1 MRRSLL
7 LGTVACTALIL
18 AVGFANWGCR
28 PSSRPESESPQQSE
42 KVPTDLATRDS
53 GFTAQNGLAG
63 QPPAGA
69 DRPASSSGTTNQAA
83 EKNAQA
89 AAKAGPASGKDA
101 AAGPAEEAVLGLSPG
116 QAASTKGRASDAVDP
131 GPAAEGNSQSPT
143 AERSHVMQG
152 WIVPE
157 EPGAGEAP
165 PDTIPLSGRE
175 RPIIATSSDS
185 ETPALG
191 SGDATQTGAATG
203 TGPLPNPLRG
213 GTRPTGQLPEVRP
226 GGGAPAEPPRP
237 APAEQAAPAVPGPSP
252 DKTGPSPAAGQSQ
265 VGVTPSQ
272 ATTAGNTSR
281 VRRLERPPFDP
292 IKENGEFFVGW
303 TKPQLAL
310 VFTGRQDG
318 YFEPCGCAGK
328 ERMKGGLSRRHT
340 MVKQLREQGW
350 PLVVMDVG
358 GLIKGFGKQTEVKF
372 QVTVD
377 ALRKIGYDAINLG
390 KNDLRLPVPLLLSVI
405 APTTDQPSE
414 FVSANVALFDFAADQ
429 WTSRYRIVQAG
440 GKRVG
445 ITAILGKSYYEEIH
459 NPDLAYMEPAEALA
473 KIVPELKSKA
483 DILVLLAYA
492 PDEEAFPL
500 MKQFPEFTVLA
511 SSDGPAEPPAAP
523 QFVPGTKTMLV
534 RVSEKGMAAIVL
546 GIYDNPDQPIAYQRV
561 ILDSRYPDS
570 PEMYQVMVTYQA
582 QLQALGLEGLEIRAV
597 AHPRREVQGDFVG
610 SEKCANCHEKS
621 YLVWKKSGH
630 SKAWETLAN
639 LDPPRTYDP
648 ECISCH
654 VTGWHPTRYFPYLSG
669 FISEEQTP
677 HLVSVG
683 CESCHGPGGEHV
695 AAEMGS
701 DIERQLRAAQAL
713 VVTKEQAETSEAHNC
728 RNCHDLDNS
737 PDFHFPTYWPLVEH
751 YETE

>member
-7 LGTVACTALIL
+7 LGTVAWAALIL
-18 AVGFANWGCR
+18 IGGFANWGCR
-28 PSSRPESESPQQSE
+28 PSSRPESDSSPQTVMAPADVAAE
-42 KVPTDLATRDS
+42 DPGLP
-53 GFTAQNGLAG
+53 AQNDLSG
-63 QPPAGA
+63 QPPAEIN
-69 DRPASSSGTTNQAA
+69 RRASSPLPTDQAGGRTP
-83 EKNAQA
+83 QA
-89 AAKAGPASGKDA
+89 VGKAGRTSGKDA
-101 AAGPAEEAVLGLSPG
+101 TAGGPAEEAVLGLSPG
-116 QAASTKGRASDAVDP
+116 QAAGKGPGGDAANAGV
-131 GPAAEGNSQSPT
+131 AAQGNSQSP
-143 AERSHVMQG
+143 AGERPHVVQG

-157 EPGAGEAP
+157 EPGAEVTP
-165 PDTIPLSGRE
+165 PDTIPMSGRE
-175 RPIIATSSDS
+175 RPIVPTSSDS
-185 ETPALG
+185 AAPASGAEAATPAEG
-191 SGDATQTGAATG
+191 ATG
-203 TGPLPNPLRG
+203 TEPLPNPLRG
-213 GTRPTGQLPEVRP
+213 GTRPTGELPEVRP
-226 GGGAPAEPPRP
+226 GGATPAVPPGSAPAPQI
-237 APAEQAAPAVPGPSP
+237 APAVVPGPSP
-252 DKTGPSPAAGQSQ
+252 DKAGQSQ
-265 VGVTPSQ
+265 GGVTPPQ
-272 ATTAGNTSR
+272 ATTAGSTSKAQ
-281 VRRLERPPFDP
+281 RLERPPFDP

-492 PDEEAFPL
+492 PDEETLPL
-500 MKQFPEFTVLA
+500 MKQFPELTVLA
-511 SSDGPAEPPAAP
+511 SSDGPAEPPAGP

-534 RVSEKGMAAIVL
+534 HVGEKGMAAIVL
-546 GIYDNPDQPIAYQRV
+546 GLYDNPDQPIAYQRV